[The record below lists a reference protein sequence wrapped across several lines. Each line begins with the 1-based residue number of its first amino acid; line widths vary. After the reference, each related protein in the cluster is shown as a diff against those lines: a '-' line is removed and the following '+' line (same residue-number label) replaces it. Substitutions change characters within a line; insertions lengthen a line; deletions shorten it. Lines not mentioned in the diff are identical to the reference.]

1 MAKGGIIG
9 NLRVNMGLDSAQFQ
23 SGLNQAQGSAEK
35 FAQALKTTM
44 VAAAAAASAAL
55 AAVSV
60 AVKRTIASANDLGD
74 VADRLGVNV
83 ERLQELRYAAER
95 GGMGVQNFDV
105 ALRRFIRRAAEA
117 AKGTGAA
124 KNAFKELGVTLR
136 DTNGRLK
143 PSEVLL
149 HEVADSMRGIQ
160 NPADKL
166 RLAFQM
172 FDTDGAAMVN
182 VLANGSDGM
191 KEMAAEAQRLGLV
204 LSEDTVRSA
213 QAITDNFEM
222 AGNVIGGMVNR
233 LTAFLAPAIVI
244 VSEAVVTMALKLHD
258 LIDLLPVVAEYAAV
272 AGGALA
278 LMAAPAI
285 LASVASLTTAI
296 GVGLVG
302 AVRLLTAAIMAN
314 PLGALAVGITIAVTA
329 IYHFRDEIQKAI
341 GVDVV
346 AIVKDAANMVIGSF
360 VAAFEDIKFV
370 WQNFPDIISVAV
382 TGAVNAVVSGVEAM
396 VNKAVAGLNKLISAV
411 NRLPDWLKPSS
422 LENISPFGEIS
433 LGRFGGE
440 AAGRLASAV
449 GDRNKAVQSA
459 MNFDYIGAIG
469 TAFAGST
476 PAVKNFSAA
485 LGEVNSELEDMGGSG
500 GGKGGGGGKS
510 KIAKVKDGVK
520 SATTEMEKF
529 VDAVAGSMANA
540 FQGLIDGSKSVKETL
555 SDLLKQLAS
564 LLMNEGFKALVGG
577 LFGGGGGGIFGGL
590 GKLLGFKDGGS
601 FTVGGS
607 GGTDSKVVAFR
618 ATPGEMV
625 DVRKGN
631 QERHGGSVAVQVG
644 VSVDDD
650 GKIQAYVTD
659 MGQKAAQAGAQLGVS
674 QVKQQMPGLI
684 ANAQARSM

>member
-1 MAKGGIIG
+1 MAKGVIG

-23 SGLNQAQGSAEK
+23 AGMKQAQGSADR
-35 FAQALKTTM
+35 FAKALKTTM
-44 VAAAAAASAAL
+44 VAAAAAVSAAM

-60 AVKRTIASANDLGD
+60 AVKRTIASANNLGD

-124 KNAFKELGVTLR
+124 KNAFKELGVALR

-149 HEVADSMRGIQ
+149 HDVADAMQKVPNS
-160 NPADKL
+160 ADKL

-233 LTAFLAPAIVI
+233 LTAFLAPAIVV
-244 VSEAVVTMALKLHD
+244 VSEAVVAMALKLHD
-258 LIDLLPVVAEYAAV
+258 LIDVLPVVAEYAAV

-278 LMAAPAI
+278 IMAAPSI
-285 LASVASLTTAI
+285 IASVGSLVVAI
-296 GVGLVG
+296 GTHLVG
-302 AVRLLTAAIMAN
+302 AVRLLGTVIAAN
-314 PLGALAVGITIAVTA
+314 PLGALAVGISVAVTA

-346 AIVKDAANMVIGSF
+346 QIVRTAINTVIGVFVGGFDAIAATWRQLPAAMGDLAYQAGYLLADNIRYWINEAILLVDGFIGTLNEKIGTDIGRLSTLAPLTPDNPYKGAAAGVADAA
-360 VAAFEDIKFV
+360 K
-370 WQNFPDIISVAV
+370 
-382 TGAVNAVVSGVEAM
+382 NAM
-396 VNKAVAGLNKLISAV
+396 
-411 NRLPDWLKPSS
+411 
-422 LENISPFGEIS
+422 
-433 LGRFGGE
+433 
-440 AAGRLASAV
+440 
-449 GDRNKAVQSA
+449 
-459 MNFDYIGAIG
+459 
-469 TAFAGST
+469 
-476 PAVKNFSAA
+476 SAA
-485 LGEVNSELEDMGGSG
+485 LSRDWIDEIGAAFKGAIPGATDFSSALGGVNDELDDLG
-500 GGKGGGGGKS
+500 GGKGKDSKGKKAKDAID
-510 KIAKVKDGVK
+510 KIGKAMESAKEALGQGFGSIIEGLVNKTLTWKD
-520 SATTEMEKF
+520 AIIQ
-529 VDAVAGSMANA
+529 AGQA
-540 FQGLIDGSKSVKETL
+540 
-555 SDLLKQLAS
+555 LLKYLNQMNLAQ
-564 LLMNEGFKALVGG
+564 GGGG
-577 LFGGGGGGIFGGL
+577 LFGGGFLQGL
-590 GKLLGFKDGGS
+590 VGSLLGFKDGGS

-607 GGTDSKVVAFR
+607 GGTDSQLVAFR

-631 QERHGGSVAVQVG
+631 QARHGGSVAVQVG

-650 GKIQAYVTD
+650 GKIRAYVMD
-659 MGQKAAQAGAQLGVS
+659 MGQKAAQAGAQIGVS

>member
-1 MAKGGIIG
+1 MAKGGVIG

-23 SGLNQAQGSAEK
+23 AGLNQAQGSAEK
-35 FAQALKTTM
+35 FAQVLKTTM

-60 AVKRTIASANDLGD
+60 AVKRTIATANDLGD

-149 HEVADSMRGIQ
+149 HEVADAMQKVPNS
-160 NPADKL
+160 ADKL

-191 KEMAAEAQRLGLV
+191 KQMAAEAQRLGLV

-233 LTAFLAPAIVI
+233 LTAFLAPAIMI

-285 LASVASLTTAI
+285 LSSVASLTTAI

-346 AIVKDAANMVIGSF
+346 GIVKDAANMVIGSF

-370 WQNFPDIISVAV
+370 WQNFPDIIGAAV
-382 TGAVNAVVSGVEAM
+382 IGAVNATISGVETMINGATSLLNSFIGT
-396 VNKAVAGLNKLISAV
+396 VNNALSMLPGGLQIGTLGEVSIGRVANEAA
-411 NRLPDWLKPSS
+411 NRL
-422 LENISPFGEIS
+422 
-433 LGRFGGE
+433 
-440 AAGRLASAV
+440 AGAV

-485 LGEVNSELEDMGGSG
+485 LGEVNTELEDMGGSG

-520 SATTEMEKF
+520 SAATEMEKF
-529 VDAVAGSMANA
+529 VDAIAGSMSNA

-644 VSVDDD
+644 VTVDDD